1 MSYARFSRLP
11 DETSRQASANALLN
25 CIIKEVAIPQGTFSY
40 RWPAQR
46 EGLPER
52 LHGTPLLIEWSASL
66 ALFVMVDRRSAIG
79 SHFYLSAV
87 YLREAG
93 AAGWHLPEMAGLV
106 SALLEH
112 CQWRDGRL
120 NQELC
125 DQVVQSHDVMT
136 TIVAHAVEQP
146 RLYPLTD
153 YRRSEQGLWFGH
165 PNHPTPKARQWPSHR
180 LQGKPAYAPEFCA
193 TTALHQF
200 SFPVAGLSVQAN
212 RLSAQDVLPHV
223 ADQRHAENGS
233 RVVLSMHPVQAELFR
248 QDARVAA
255 LIADGIIGDLGQS
268 GWCAAPTASMRTWY
282 LEGHPWFLKGS
293 LNVRITNCVR
303 KNAWYELESTLV
315 IDRIMHRLDQ
325 KKDVVL
331 EALCVAQEPATV
343 HWAPAEGDE
352 TDQCWFREQTGMI
365 LRENFCERFSPE
377 RCLLSATL
385 FGRDAQLAPMAL
397 SFIEAASPDGVSD
410 TGDTLPPEGW
420 VRQWFQAYLR
430 TLMAPVLGL
439 FFRHGIIM
447 EPHMQNCVLIHDEG
461 MPRQMLLRDF
471 EGVKLTS
478 DKGVDWLAGETPNP
492 RVRESMTYRRE
503 QGWNRIAY
511 CLFVNHVAEA
521 ILALS
526 WQRPALGDALW
537 QDTLNELR
545 RVRQTLETS
554 APELDALLKGGDL
567 PCKTNF
573 KLRLMAQADRHA
585 EYVALPSP
593 WCINQAMGREV
604 AYG

>member
-11 DETSRQASANALLN
+11 GETSRHASTHALLN
-25 CIIKEVAIPQGTFSY
+25 CIIKEVAIPHDTLSY

-46 EGLPER
+46 EGLPEQ
-52 LHGTPLLIEWSASL
+52 LHGTPLEIEWSASL
-66 ALFVMVDRRSAIG
+66 SLFVMVDRRSVIG
-79 SHFYLSAV
+79 SHFYLSDA
-87 YLREAG
+87 YIREAG
-93 AAGWHLPEMAGLV
+93 APSWHVPGIAELV

-112 CQWRDGRL
+112 CQWHDGRL

-125 DQVVQSHDVMT
+125 DQVVQSQDVMT

-146 RLYPLTD
+146 RLHPLAD

-165 PNHPTPKARQWPSHR
+165 PNHPTPKARQWPPHL
-180 LQGKPAYAPEFCA
+180 LQDKPAYAPEFCA

-212 RLSAQDVLPHV
+212 RLSALDVLPHV
-223 ADQRHAENGS
+223 ADQSRAEDGD
-233 RVVLSMHPVQAELFR
+233 RVVLSMHPVQADLFR

-255 LIADGIIGDLGQS
+255 LIGDGVIGDLGQS
-268 GWCAAPTASMRTWY
+268 GWRAAPTVSMRTWY
-282 LEGHPWFLKGS
+282 IEGHPWFLKGS

-325 KKDVVL
+325 QQDAAL
-331 EALCVAQEPATV
+331 EGLCVAQEPATV
-343 HWAPAEGDE
+343 HWAPAAGIDA
-352 TDQCWFREQTGMI
+352 DRRWFREQTGMI
-365 LRENFCERFSPE
+365 LWENFCERFSSE

-385 FGRDAQLAPMAL
+385 FARDAQLAPMVL
-397 SFIEAASPDGVSD
+397 SFLDRASLAGG
-410 TGDTLPPEGW
+410 GDTLPSEGR
-420 VRQWFQAYLR
+420 VRQWFQAYLG
-430 TLMAPVLGL
+430 TLVAPVMGL
-439 FFRHGIIM
+439 FFRHGIVM
-447 EPHMQNCVLIHDEG
+447 EPHLQNCVLIHDDG

-478 DKGVDWLAGETPNP
+478 DKGVDWLAGESLHP
-492 RVRESMTYRRE
+492 RVKESMTYRRE
-503 QGWNRIAY
+503 RGWNRIAY
-511 CLFVNHVAEA
+511 CLLVNHVAEA

-537 QDTLNELR
+537 QDTLDELR
-545 RVRQTLETS
+545 RVRQNLGTS
-554 APELDALLKGGDL
+554 APELDALLAGGDL

-573 KLRLMAQADRHA
+573 KLRLMAQADRQA
-585 EYVALPSP
+585 QYVSLPNP
-593 WCINQAMGREV
+593 WRVTQAMGREV